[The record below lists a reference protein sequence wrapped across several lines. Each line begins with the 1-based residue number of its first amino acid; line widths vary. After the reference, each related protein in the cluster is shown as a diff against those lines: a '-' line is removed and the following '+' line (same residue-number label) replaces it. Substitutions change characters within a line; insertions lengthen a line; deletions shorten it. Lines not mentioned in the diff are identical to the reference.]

1 MRSSLSTGE
10 ALLVISSISL
20 MITAPRATAQ
30 TAARAPTP
38 ATSAAGLVGLWGSD
52 RFFGPEVRGELTI
65 IRSGDQWTARISGYT
80 AAVQIQGDTVS
91 FTLPGEHGEFRGH
104 LGRDSK
110 AIRGHWIQPRRV
122 TSGTAYASPLE
133 LRALRSSSRSS
144 RSWRGE
150 VVPLDDRLTLY
161 LLVQQQPNGAI
172 QAFFRNPERNFGR
185 GALYDVSLE
194 TATLRLTEPKTG
206 QLRFEGTCDP
216 QSDGLTFRLPLVDNT
231 SFQFTRRTPDN
242 APGFFPRT
250 PAPVRYRYQ
259 QPLDVSD
266 GWVTASL
273 EEVGL
278 DANPIAALVQRI
290 LDTDSTAA
298 RVPLVQGLLIARNG
312 KLVLEEYFFGF
323 SQDRVHDLR
332 SAGKSFSTTLAGMA
346 IDHRARFNLKT
357 PVLSLY
363 PEYRELANPD
373 QRKQA
378 ITVEH
383 LLTMSTGLSCEDE
396 DDKSPGNE
404 DRMQSQQQQPDWYKY
419 TLDLPVSHPPG
430 EVAAYC
436 SATINLIGGVLRNA
450 TGEWVPEL
458 FQKYIAAPLD
468 FGRYYL
474 NLMPTGNAYL
484 GGGIQ
489 LRPRDAIKL
498 GQVFLDGGV
507 WNRRRVISQRW
518 VAQATSFH
526 TRLTSGNR
534 DGYNWWLN
542 DLQVGDRVFHT
553 YGATGNGGQVIT
565 VVPELKLV
573 VMFTGGNYSN
583 FPMWRKFNEEY
594 LPQYIIPAAMNS
606 RAVEARSRRGRR

>member
-1 MRSSLSTGE
+1 MHWSLSTGK
-10 ALLVISSISL
+10 ALLVISSIGL
-20 MITAPRATAQ
+20 TIYAPQGTAQ
-30 TAARAPTP
+30 SAPPAPTQG
-38 ATSAAGLVGLWGSD
+38 TRAAGLVGLWGSD

-65 IRSGDQWTARISGYT
+65 VRSGDQWTARISGYT
-80 AAVQIQGDTVS
+80 AAVHIEGNTVS
-91 FTLPGEHGEFRGH
+91 FTLPGGHGEFRGH
-104 LGRDSK
+104 LGPDSK

-122 TSGTAYASPLE
+122 INTTAYASPLE
-133 LRALRSSSRSS
+133 LRALRSSAHSLGA
-144 RSWRGE
+144 WRGE

-161 LLVQQQPNGAI
+161 LLVQRQPDGAI

-194 TATLRLTEPKTG
+194 GATLRLTEPKTG
-206 QLRFEGTCDP
+206 QLRFEGTYDA
-216 QSDGLTFRLPLVDNT
+216 QGDGFTFRLPVVEENNA
-231 SFQFTRRTPDN
+231 FQFTRRTPDN

-259 QPLDVSD
+259 RPLDLSD

-278 DANPIAALVQRI
+278 DRDAISALVQRI
-290 LDTDSTAA
+290 LDTDSSAA

-346 IDHRARFNLKT
+346 IEHGARFNLKT

-373 QRKQA
+373 PRKQA
-378 ITVEH
+378 INVEH

-396 DDKSPGNE
+396 DDNSPGNE
-404 DRMQSQQQQPDWYKY
+404 DRMQSQRQQPDWYKY
-419 TLDLPVSHPPG
+419 TLDLPVSHSPG

-436 SATINLIGGVLRNA
+436 SATINLIGGALRNA

-458 FQKYIAAPLD
+458 FQKYIATPLE

-484 GGGIQ
+484 GGGIH

-498 GQVFLDGGV
+498 GQVFLDDGV

-518 VAQATSFH
+518 VAEATSFH

-553 YGATGNGGQVIT
+553 FGATGNGGQVIS

-594 LPQYIIPAAMNS
+594 LPQYIIAAAVNG
-606 RAVEARSRRGRR
+606 RAVQTRSRGRR